1 VPSLLELIELVYA
14 GIENGEIWEGFLDS
28 LARVIPFD
36 HSSLQIFCRESRTP
50 ALQMHAGLDST
61 AARAYQEHFCHLN
74 PWIREHGDR
83 IANPVHDSES
93 ILPFDAYQKSA
104 FYQEFGARN
113 HIAHSVACNVSD
125 GEDGTAVLSL
135 TRRHSTGAFTESE
148 TGVIR
153 MLAPHLR
160 RAVRMRGRLA
170 EWHTALAIQ
179 GALAPAH
186 LVLDERLRVRD
197 ASPGAEAFLRTSGM
211 MSLRKGS
218 LSIAAEYSELFRSLV
233 RGERHSATL
242 RDDSGRPQPIRAIP
256 LPGSASPGGG
266 RLTVLV
272 FASPGSGDWSRRLA
286 TDFGLTPAEIRLTLA
301 LLESDSLARAAEPLG
316 ISINTAKT
324 QLASIFRRTG
334 VRSQK
339 ELAQLAARLGAP

>member
-1 VPSLLELIELVYA
+1 MPSILELIQLLYA
-14 GIENGEIWEGFLDS
+14 GTEAGEIWGDFLDS
-28 LARVIPFD
+28 LARLIPFD
-36 HSSLQIFCRESRTP
+36 VAGIQIFGRENRTP
-50 ALQMHAGLDST
+50 DLQMQTGLDSA

-74 PWIREHGDR
+74 PWIREHADR
-83 IANPVHDSES
+83 IANTVWVGEE
-93 ILPFDAYQKSA
+93 ILPFDVYRKRA

-113 HIAHSVACNVSD
+113 HIAHSIGCNVSEV
-125 GEDGTAVLSL
+125 EDGSGVLSFS
-135 TRRHSTGAFTESE
+135 RRHSTGAFTQSE

-160 RAVRMRGRLA
+160 RAVRMRRRLA
-170 EWHTALAIQ
+170 EWQTAIAIQ

-186 LVLDERLRVRD
+186 LVLDERLLVRD
-197 ASPGAEAFLRTSGM
+197 VSAGADAFLRSSGM

-218 LSIAAEYSELFRSLV
+218 LSIAAEYRELVGSLV

-242 RDDSGRPQPIRAIP
+242 RDGSGRLQPIRAIP
-256 LPGSASPGGG
+256 LPASASPGGG

-272 FASPGSGDWSRRLA
+272 IASAGSADWSSRLA
-286 TDFGLTPAEIRLTLA
+286 ADFGLTPAEVRLTSA
-301 LLESDSLARAAEPLG
+301 LLENDSLARAAESLC

-324 QLASIFRRTG
+324 QRASIFRRTG